1 MNIFRND
8 KLIKRNSLIA
18 QVSMLTGLAV
28 LGIGMYFSFKTPDNY
43 RLSLGALLLGFL
55 LSQVGIFFS
64 NRWGRRPRQDEL
76 LDTALK
82 GLDKRYSLYHYTSP
96 VNHLLVSPSGI
107 WVLMPY
113 YQRGTIS
120 YENGRYK
127 QRGGNL
133 YLKIFAQEGL
143 GRPEADA
150 AAEKER
156 LEKYLKNR
164 FPEESFPPAEA
175 ALVFTNARAAIAI
188 PEGAEPQY
196 AAVLLKDL
204 KDLIRKG
211 GKTRS
216 LPLEK
221 VKLLEEAFKRE

>member
-76 LDTALK
+76 LDAALK

-113 YQRGTIS
+113 YRRGTIS

-127 QRGGNL
+127 RARRQPLPENL
-133 YLKIFAQEGL
+133 CS
-143 GRPEADA
+143 GR
-150 AAEKER
+150 
-156 LEKYLKNR
+156 
-164 FPEESFPPAEA
+164 
-175 ALVFTNARAAIAI
+175 AR
-188 PEGAEPQY
+188 
-196 AAVLLKDL
+196 
-204 KDLIRKG
+204 
-211 GKTRS
+211 TT
-216 LPLEK
+216 
-221 VKLLEEAFKRE
+221 